1 MYPSFH
7 YHGCWQHG
15 DERNQVSSS
24 YYNVIASHNVTE
36 SALLGLYGS
45 EVMST
50 RRIGGII
57 DLSLQWR
64 QSERHSV
71 PNLWRLVCLLN
82 RVFQALIKEN
92 TSLAFVRAIYRWL
105 VDSPH
110 KGPVIRK
117 MFPFCYIIMPEI
129 SGISRTMPL
138 LVVSCRA
145 RTQDICNPGVDY
157 TGKMRACL
165 PWVMCSSSVAIAM
178 SWNGTKCNYSIV
190 SPSDMTSTT
199 LRISVWI
206 I

>member
-1 MYPSFH
+1 
-7 YHGCWQHG
+7 
-15 DERNQVSSS
+15 
-24 YYNVIASHNVTE
+24 
-36 SALLGLYGS
+36 
-45 EVMST
+45 MST

-71 PNLWRLVCLLN
+71 PNHWRLVCLLN

-129 SGISRTMPL
+129 SGMSRTMPL
-138 LVVSCRA
+138 LMISCRA

-157 TGKMRACL
+157 TGKRRACL
-165 PWVMCSSSVAIAM
+165 PCVQVLLPSQCRGMVQNATIPLCLLLIWLLPHYAFQCGELKKHTAAYFFSGRRLPGST
-178 SWNGTKCNYSIV
+178 WNYILIKNTHN
-190 SPSDMTSTT
+190 
-199 LRISVWI
+199 I
-206 I
+206 IDFVDG